1 MVLKGVE
8 VVKNN
13 LKVLSNKPGVY
24 RMLGEKGQVLYV
36 GKAKNL
42 KKRVASYAKMEGH
55 SLRIK
60 RMISEIFSMTFNAII
75 IETK

>member
-1 MVLKGVE
+1 MSLKGVE
-8 VVKNN
+8 VVKDNVR
-13 LKVLSNKPGVY
+13 LLSNKPGVY
-24 RMLGEKGQVLYV
+24 RMLNEKGQVLYV

-42 KKRVASYAKMEGH
+42 KKRVSSYSKIEGH

-60 RMISEIFSMTFNAII
+60 RMISEIFSMTFNATI